1 MCLAFHRSWPL
12 ALMLVLLVAS
22 CNLSDCYDPMDPN
35 GNITITFDIHKWTN
49 DGYVA
54 RVTVQNYYQ
63 YRLVDKPGWTIG
75 WTWANAEVIWSMYG
89 AFATQQGN
97 CSNHMFQVPHSCK
110 KDPVIL
116 DLTPEAAP
124 ENRTEGCCQS
134 GLLSACESHAVG
146 PWPWLHMWTCFR
158 RRAYS
163 LFRYWGQEKS
173 SSFQD
178 MEIDLH
184 ILSFLGEQITCLLC
198 LTLEFLQSHR
208 HVLPDV
214 QLRVQ
219 RSKAE
224 YIFMYKVFRN
234 LMVSSNGHGS
244 PGNAHPN
251 SRDDTDVLQCTD
263 HNCPVRVH
271 WHVKNNY
278 ADHWRVKLT
287 VSNYNYKRNYSNW
300 NILVQHPGFNQ
311 SSKAFSFNSTMLPTV
326 GFEDEVALFWGYDSY
341 NNELLQANHD
351 QLGSVTTE
359 ILLEKD
365 ADSFTLS
372 NGWAFPRKIYFNG
385 ENCQMPLP
393 DTFPMLPNHDVGL
406 HPPPL
411 GFLLLLTLLSLKQ
424 LLD

>member
-1 MCLAFHRSWPL
+1 MTQWIR
-12 ALMLVLLVAS
+12 M
-22 CNLSDCYDPMDPN
+22 
-35 GNITITFDIHKWTN
+35 
-49 DGYVA
+49 A

-134 GLLSACESHAVG
+134 GLLSAWSVV
-146 PWPWLHMWTCFR
+146 P
-158 RRAYS
+158 S
-163 LFRYWGQEKS
+163 KS
-173 SSFQD
+173 FSSF
-178 MEIDLH
+178 EIQVGG
-184 ILSFLGEQITCLLC
+184 LGKMTTVHPPVN
-198 LTLEFLQSHR
+198 LTLLGPGPGYTCGPVSDAEPTVSSDIGGKR
-208 HVLPDV
+208 KV
-214 QLRVQ
+214 Q
-219 RSKAE
+219 
-224 YIFMYKVFRN
+224 VFRTWKSTCTYSAFLAN
-234 LMVSSNGHGS
+234 KSPVCCASLSSFYNPTVTSCPMCSCGCSEAKQNTSSCIS